1 MAEAMKKVV
10 KQKKVVSIDSKTSP
24 TKVWKLKEIHV
35 LVTQPDSN
43 QLEEFGEI
51 ENDRKED
58 DNDQVVG
65 EVVRGYPAA
74 VLELTYEL
82 KWRHPD
88 QGKNRQLI
96 EIWYTLYE
104 NWILYLKP
112 DISFESHD
120 AGAKVGRHHSH
131 MRDGYES
138 RDDWEN

>member
-51 ENDRKED
+51 ENDRKEN

-104 NWILYLKP
+104 HIEYHTFIFYL
-112 DISFESHD
+112 S
-120 AGAKVGRHHSH
+120 GAYLSETLK
-131 MRDGYES
+131 
-138 RDDWEN
+138 

>member
-1 MAEAMKKVV
+1 M
-10 KQKKVVSIDSKTSP
+10 
-24 TKVWKLKEIHV
+24 

-51 ENDRKED
+51 ENDRKEN

-96 EIWYTLYE
+96 EI
-104 NWILYLKP
+104 
-112 DISFESHD
+112 H
-120 AGAKVGRHHSH
+120 VV
-131 MRDGYES
+131 
-138 RDDWEN
+138 

>member
-1 MAEAMKKVV
+1 M
-10 KQKKVVSIDSKTSP
+10 
-24 TKVWKLKEIHV
+24 

-88 QGKNRQLI
+88 QG
-96 EIWYTLYE
+96 E
-104 NWILYLKP
+104 NLGI
-112 DISFESHD
+112 
-120 AGAKVGRHHSH
+120 
-131 MRDGYES
+131 
-138 RDDWEN
+138 N

>member
-1 MAEAMKKVV
+1 M
-10 KQKKVVSIDSKTSP
+10 
-24 TKVWKLKEIHV
+24 

-88 QGKNRQLI
+88 QGEKSAIN
-96 EIWYTLYE
+96 
-104 NWILYLKP
+104 
-112 DISFESHD
+112 
-120 AGAKVGRHHSH
+120 
-131 MRDGYES
+131 
-138 RDDWEN
+138 

>member
-51 ENDRKED
+51 ENDRKEN

-96 EIWYTLYE
+96 EIYIVWKL
-104 NWILYLKP
+104 NFIP
-112 DISFESHD
+112 
-120 AGAKVGRHHSH
+120 
-131 MRDGYES
+131 
-138 RDDWEN
+138 